1 MTLADTTQA
10 VDLAP
15 GQGRQMRVIADL
27 VTFRATTAET
37 GGAFAIVETRT
48 PPGAGFPLHAQRYD
62 DATYVVLDGAYRFR
76 IGDDEVELEPGG
88 CVFVPRGTGHGFAN
102 AGNVAARMLVIASP
116 GGVWERFI
124 AEIGDDAD
132 RAPWQPDMARV
143 LAVAPKYGIALEP
156 DDDAGG
162 APG

>member
-1 MTLADTTQA
+1 MTLADTTQP

-15 GQGRQMRVIADL
+15 GPGRQMRVIADL
-27 VTFRATTAET
+27 VTVRATTADT
-37 GGAFAIVETRT
+37 RGAFALVETKT

-62 DATYVVLDGAYRFR
+62 DATYVVLDGAYRFQ
-76 IGDDEVELEPGG
+76 IGGDELELGSGG

-102 AGNVAARMLVIASP
+102 AGDIAARMLVIASP
-116 GGVWERFI
+116 GGVWERFL
-124 AEIGDDAD
+124 AEIGDDAA
-132 RAPWQPDMARV
+132 RAPWQPDMALV

-162 APG
+162 ATG

>member
-1 MTLADTTQA
+1 MTLADTTQP

-27 VTFRATTAET
+27 VTVRATTAET
-37 GGAFAIVETRT
+37 RGAFALVETRT

-62 DATYVVLDGAYRFR
+62 DVTYVVLDGAYRFR
-76 IGDDEVELEPGG
+76 IGDDELELGPGG
-88 CVFVPRGTGHGFAN
+88 CAFAPRGTGHGFTN
-102 AGNVAARMLVIASP
+102 PGNVESRMLVIASP
-116 GGVWERFI
+116 GGVWERFL
-124 AEIGDDAD
+124 AEICDAAD

-143 LAVAPKYGIALEP
+143 LAVAPKYGIALDP
-156 DDDAGG
+156 DNAGG